1 MLVVQLQLAH
11 RRKVGQLLCAGHCAV
26 HCGGHRAI
34 YIASIGG
41 KLQLINKKQ
50 ADYLLFKEII
60 MLSIQGE
67 HLKEVGLKSIIIN
80 IRV

>member
-1 MLVVQLQLAH
+1 M
-11 RRKVGQLLCAGHCAV
+11 